1 MNTKRK
7 PYACMYSL
15 PILRN
20 NKRQIIIYLY
30 IYKMQKDEIKIRR
43 KWTWKVK
50 QWETTRNVKS
60 EPDVRLIYK
69 MRSEIFHHLEL
80 FSQLTRRKERRT

>member
-1 MNTKRK
+1 M
-7 PYACMYSL
+7 P
-15 PILRN
+15 
-20 NKRQIIIYLY
+20 
-30 IYKMQKDEIKIRR
+30 KDEIKIRR

-80 FSQLTRRKERRT
+80 FSQLTRRKEKYEWLLAINPGNLIVFNVFPFYDELQNAELFKVY